1 MNDEGSEQ
9 PEVQPAPE
17 PKKLKLIPL
26 DPKVGVQRTAVRPE
40 LTSEL
45 LSELEQAAQGLEPV
59 TEASDDRYRP
69 GDHLGAGEGAEDR
82 EEPV

>member
-1 MNDEGSEQ
+1 MSDERPVE

-17 PKKLKLIPL
+17 PKKLKLIGL
-26 DPKVGVQRTAVRPE
+26 DPKVGVQRAVVRPE
-40 LTSEL
+40 LAAL
-45 LSELEQAAQGLEPV
+45 AGDLEQAVQGLQPV

-69 GDHLGAGEGAEDR
+69 GDHLDASEGAEDR